1 MSTVVHLYDPPAPTR
16 QEHKCVGGKI
26 STEHTY
32 WIKDGY
38 GIPLCRVCPDCE
50 DEKLAQFRSDIR
62 GRYEADEPIDD
73 EDGGYGGCYDDGPDD
88 GGPDGW

>member
-1 MSTVVHLYDPPAPTR
+1 MSIVHLYDPPAPPK
-16 QEHKCVGGKI
+16 QEHTCVGGKI
-26 STEHTY
+26 STLSTY

-38 GIPLCRVCPDCE
+38 GIPLCRACPDCE
-50 DEKLAQFRSDIR
+50 DEKLAQFRPDIKS
-62 GRYEADEPIDD
+62 RYDADEPIDD